1 MNQKFIKLMN
11 CMKEALSI
19 VVINNKFLSK
29 DPFVTDDQVK
39 QYRKMLKLNLKE
51 QNDTMKD
58 LTRQANIQA
67 KARQLGE

>member
-1 MNQKFIKLMN
+1 MNQKFINLMN
-11 CMKEALSI
+11 CIKDALSI

-51 QNDTMKD
+51 QDATMKD
-58 LTRQANIQA
+58 LTRQANRQS

>member
-1 MNQKFIKLMN
+1 MNRKFINLMN
-11 CMKEALSI
+11 CMKETLKI
-19 VVINNKFLSK
+19 VVIDNKFLSK

-51 QNDTMKD
+51 QDDTMKD